1 MDGSVHNAAWPE
13 TAELASMAGGADPA
27 ALELAGQVLSELRGA
42 KSAAKVSM
50 RAEIATAVVRD
61 TAERLALLAP
71 VLADV
76 VEAGNVTEMR
86 TEVAE
91 EFSVVAS
98 VVPPAPQD

>member
-1 MDGSVHNAAWPE
+1 MLQG
-13 TAELASMAGGADPA
+13 TAGGASRHCRRCFKASPD
-27 ALELAGQVLSELRGA
+27 ALSL
-42 KSAAKVSM
+42 
-50 RAEIATAVVRD
+50 RD

-91 EFSVVAS
+91 EFSVEAT

>member
-1 MDGSVHNAAWPE
+1 M
-13 TAELASMAGGADPA
+13 
-27 ALELAGQVLSELRGA
+27 
-42 KSAAKVSM
+42 
-50 RAEIATAVVRD
+50 VRD

-91 EFSVVAS
+91 EFSVEATA
-98 VVPPAPQD
+98 VPHGAQD